1 MADRVRAHNR
11 ETELL
16 RVMTVETR
24 EELTKADGKAGLVLS
39 SLGAALAILLGA
51 LGTGRVVPHHYT
63 LLPQVLFWTGCAS
76 CVPALVLL
84 GLAIAPRIGRRGPPR
99 GHYFGD
105 VSAAPSARSLTQ
117 ALRRTDPK
125 DRDLDQ
131 ILRLSRIVM
140 VKYRCI
146 QYAMACSAAFLLL
159 TSVALTLGG
168 TGRPR

>member
-1 MADRVRAHNR
+1 MADRDRARNR
-11 ETELL
+11 EIELL

-39 SLGAALAILLGA
+39 CLAAALATLLGA
-51 LGTGRVVPHHYT
+51 LGTGRVAPQHYP
-63 LLPQVLFWTGCAS
+63 LLPRVLFWTGCAS
-76 CVPALVLL
+76 CVPALILL
-84 GLAIAPRIGRRGPPR
+84 GLAIAPRIRRRGPSL

-105 VSAAPSARSLTQ
+105 VGAAPSAASLTE
-117 ALRRTDPK
+117 ALRQTHPK

-146 QYAMACSAAFLLL
+146 QYSMVCSAAFLLL
-159 TSVALTLGG
+159 TAVALTLGAI
-168 TGRPR
+168 GRPH